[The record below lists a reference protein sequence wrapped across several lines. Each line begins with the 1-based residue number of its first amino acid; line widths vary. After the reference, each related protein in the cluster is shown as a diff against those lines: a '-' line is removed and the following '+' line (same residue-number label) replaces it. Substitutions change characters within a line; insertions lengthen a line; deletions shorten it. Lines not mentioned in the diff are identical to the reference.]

1 MNLFDRYAGRKTVKG
16 EVIMELIDRVPAHRL
31 SQMEQKTA
39 LAWTDVRDCLKA
51 DREYRNSGLAGALP
65 GKN

>member
-51 DREYRNSGLAGALP
+51 DREYRNNGLVGALP

>member
-1 MNLFDRYAGRKTVKG
+1 MNLFDRYASRKTVKG
-16 EVIMELIDRVPAHRL
+16 EVIMELKDKVPAERL

-51 DREYRNSGLAGALP
+51 DREYRNNGLVGALP